1 MSASAI
7 RRQLAGKWNGSG
19 TDHHGNR
26 TGRHRRSRGA
36 GTRRAGGEPV
46 GRLRGWRW
54 PALDSR
60 GVGRPV
66 NTNGFSVDLAELEV
80 FARKAEDL
88 SETLR
93 TAWRQDRFDDDKW
106 PASDPLRLAVI
117 TYRNSLR
124 AAMERLST
132 GADSVAGHLRAT
144 AEEYQNN
151 DLRATQRASD
161 SLS

>member
-1 MSASAI
+1 
-7 RRQLAGKWNGSG
+7 
-19 TDHHGNR
+19 
-26 TGRHRRSRGA
+26 
-36 GTRRAGGEPV
+36 
-46 GRLRGWRW
+46 
-54 PALDSR
+54 
-60 GVGRPV
+60 V